1 MVKKGATSENAA
13 LQDLFRRH
21 VLCDSKLTPF
31 SSHVKRFPS
40 CLRRACMVGYKHGA
54 RTPFQPY
61 GRDYS
66 HRRRLPLPE
75 RTHYRRIHSATYPGT
90 PRIQRS
96 FHSPGISQP
105 NPHPIRQGPQ
115 RCGPHGDYDARGTVG
130 DGGRRALRR
139 GGSPTFQRRS
149 PSTPKMY
156 WPPGEMI
163 SWRPMKSWVARQ
175 AVWHF

>member
-61 GRDYS
+61 GRDHS
-66 HRRRLPLPE
+66 DRRRLPLPE

-130 DGGRRALRR
+130 DGEEGRCGAVEAQLSSAEARAPLKGIAPQGISPLR
-139 GGSPTFQRRS
+139 GNDVL
-149 PSTPKMY
+149 
-156 WPPGEMI
+156 
-163 SWRPMKSWVARQ
+163 VAKTSR
-175 AVWHF
+175 